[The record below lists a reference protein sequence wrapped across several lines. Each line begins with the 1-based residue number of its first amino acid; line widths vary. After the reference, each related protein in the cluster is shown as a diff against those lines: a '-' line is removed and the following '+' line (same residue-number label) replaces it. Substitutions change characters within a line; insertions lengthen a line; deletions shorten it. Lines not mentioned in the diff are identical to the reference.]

1 MKNQIKFTVLLIAS
15 LLLANTSC
23 AYESAHDVEILYWSE
38 VKNGQYHYYYNVVNN
53 STEVDI
59 VNVEIGYEY
68 DFEDG
73 APKLQRARG
82 DKTHIPLEFIK
93 PNGWTGKVAYQEET
107 LDYSLMWTTTGEQF
121 DIKKGKSSFRFGVVL
136 DNQRDDHI
144 NTFFTIIFGDSTVAT
159 EEMVAS
165 SEPPRNVILAPIY
178 DLLLSK
184 GIKPNVIGMSKRE
197 CKYNCVTAIN

>member
-1 MKNQIKFTVLLIAS
+1 MKNKIKFAALLISS
-15 LLLANTSC
+15 LLLVNTSC

-38 VKNGQYHYYYNVVNN
+38 GKNGQYYYYYNVVNN
-53 STEVDI
+53 STEVDV

-73 APKLQRARG
+73 VPKLQRARG
-82 DKTHIPLEFIK
+82 DTTHVPLEFIK
-93 PNGWTGKVAYQEET
+93 PNGWIGKVAYQEET
-107 LDYSLMWTTTGEQF
+107 LDYSLTWTTTAEQF

-165 SEPPRNVILAPIY
+165 SEPPRSVILAPIY
-178 DLLLSK
+178 DLLLSR
-184 GIKPNVIGMSKRE
+184 GIKPNVIGMSKSS
-197 CKYNCVTAIN
+197 